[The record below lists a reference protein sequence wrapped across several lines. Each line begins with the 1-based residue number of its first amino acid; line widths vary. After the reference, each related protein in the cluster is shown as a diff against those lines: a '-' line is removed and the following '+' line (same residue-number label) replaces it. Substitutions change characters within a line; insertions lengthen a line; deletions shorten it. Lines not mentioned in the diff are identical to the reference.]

1 MSEISLR
8 DQVAIVTGAARG
20 LGRSYA
26 LELAG
31 LGAAVVVND
40 VPGSEKTGDVVAE
53 IERRGGQAVASLH
66 SVGTRDGG
74 RAIVEDALARF
85 GRVDIVVNNAG
96 FLRNA
101 FFEGLTD
108 EKLADIF
115 DVHLKGVF
123 HVSQPAFAQM
133 RKSGYG
139 RVVNVSSNTSF
150 GMGGLINY
158 ATAKA
163 GIIGLTKSLALE
175 GAEHGILVNCVLPNA
190 RTPIMVDDPIPGFEN
205 DTRFMDAFRGV
216 SDRFDPELVAP
227 LVAFLASPGCELTG
241 EALSSLGG
249 RYARVFY
256 GVSEGWMSPPSSS
269 VGADDIARHIDEI
282 MDSDEF
288 FIPVQIRDEFEQ
300 VAARLSPRTA

>member
-8 DQVAIVTGAARG
+8 NQVAIVTGAARG

-26 LELAG
+26 RELAAR
-31 LGAAVVVND
+31 GAAVVVND
-40 VPGSEKTGDVVAE
+40 VPGSEAAAKVVGE
-53 IERRGGQAVASLH
+53 IERGGGRAFASLH
-66 SVGTRDGG
+66 SVATRDGG
-74 RAIVEDALARF
+74 RAIVDDALEQF
-85 GRVDIVVNNAG
+85 GRVDVVVNNAG

-108 EKLADIF
+108 AKLADIF

-123 HVSQPAFAQM
+123 HVTQPAFTKM
-133 RKSGYG
+133 RENGYG
-139 RVVNVSSNTSF
+139 RIVNVSSNTSF

-158 ATAKA
+158 ATAKS

-190 RTPIMVDDPIPGFEN
+190 RTPIMVDDPIPGFED
-205 DTRFMDAFRGV
+205 DTRFMEAFQGV

-227 LVAFLASPGCELTG
+227 LVGFLASPNCELTG

-256 GVSEGWMSPPSSS
+256 GVSEGWISPPASS
-269 VGADDIARHIDEI
+269 VRAEDIEHHLDEI
-282 MDSDEF
+282 MDSGEF
-288 FIPVQIRDEFEQ
+288 SVPDQIRDEFEW
-300 VAARLSPRTA
+300 VAARLSRIG